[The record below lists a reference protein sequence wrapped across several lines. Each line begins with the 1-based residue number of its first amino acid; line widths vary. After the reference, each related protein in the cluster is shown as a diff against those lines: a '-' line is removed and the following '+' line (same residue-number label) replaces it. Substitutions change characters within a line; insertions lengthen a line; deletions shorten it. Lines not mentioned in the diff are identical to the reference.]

1 MCLCMCVGVC
11 LCVLNICMVFKFNA
25 LSPNGLICCMADLLI
40 ERKRQVI
47 FEASVVYVCVC
58 MWSILS

>member
-1 MCLCMCVGVC
+1 MCLCMCVF
-11 LCVLNICMVFKFNA
+11 NICMVFKFNA

-40 ERKRQVI
+40 ERKEQVI